1 MKKKEKSIQISD
13 LSTLDILSIGVF
25 LLNVRFVQVLGVL
38 SKKFR
43 TTLTIFQLASKDIVT
58 FLIFLYTF
66 ILFMAISK
74 HMLKELPTEKDKKL
88 ELIPSIV
95 AAYQVMFGE
104 NPETAE
110 LTAANSNDWKFD
122 FLFYLIHTNVINV
135 ICLNILISIV
145 TDNYDNVQSRM
156 NAIDLKEK
164 ASILLQHELIMRW
177 NYELFNP
184 QYLFLIRYKK
194 EGIDGFGGDDEWQ
207 GKMRALKNSVQMV

>member
-1 MKKKEKSIQISD
+1 
-13 LSTLDILSIGVF
+13 
-25 LLNVRFVQVLGVL
+25 
-38 SKKFR
+38 
-43 TTLTIFQLASKDIVT
+43 
-58 FLIFLYTF
+58 
-66 ILFMAISK
+66 
-74 HMLKELPTEKDKKL
+74 MLKELPTEKDKKL

-104 NPETAE
+104 NPETTE